1 MVEHVNRRGKHG
13 DRAVDPE
20 VTLRAADDADAERLA
35 LVGAATFLETYAG
48 NVDGEDIVAHASQA
62 HSPASYRALLGE
74 AGARAW
80 LAEIAPGRA
89 PVGYAVLTR
98 PNLPDSRPG
107 DLEVRRIYVLA
118 PFQGR
123 RIGVRLLNEAIA
135 AAQAAGA
142 SRVLLGVYSVNTG
155 ALAFYT
161 RCGFRRVGTREF
173 AIRRNVYHDF
183 VLARDLD

>member
-1 MVEHVNRRGKHG
+1 MYE
-13 DRAVDPE
+13 PE
-20 VTLRAADDADAERLA
+20 ITLRTAGAEDAERLA

-48 NVDGEDIVAHASQA
+48 NVDGDDIVAYAREAYSLA
-62 HSPASYRALLGE
+62 ACAALLAE
-74 AGARAW
+74 PEARAW
-80 LAEIAPGRA
+80 LAEVGPGGA

-98 PNLPDSRPG
+98 PDLPDARPD
-107 DLEVRRIYVLA
+107 DLEVRSIYVLA

-142 SRVLLGVYSVNTG
+142 KRVLLGVYSVNEG

-173 AIRRNVYHDF
+173 PAGRGTYHDF

>member
-1 MVEHVNRRGKHG
+1 MSELEITIR
-13 DRAVDPE
+13 P
-20 VTLRAADDADAERLA
+20 ADASDLGRLA

-48 NVDGEDIVAHASQA
+48 NVDGADIVAHAGEA
-62 HSPASYRALLGE
+62 HSTEAYRALL
-74 AGARAW
+74 AGPDARAW
-80 LAEIAPGRA
+80 LAEVAPGGA

-98 PNLPDSRPG
+98 PDLPESQPG
-107 DLEVRRIYVLA
+107 DLEIRRIYVLA
-118 PFQGR
+118 PLQGR

-142 SRVLLGVYSVNTG
+142 RRVLLGVYAVNEG

-161 RCGFRRVGTREF
+161 RCGFRRVGMRDF
-173 AIRRNVYHDF
+173 VAGRRTYHDF

>member
-1 MVEHVNRRGKHG
+1 MVVHVNPRGDYG
-13 DRAVDPE
+13 NRAVDPE
-20 VTLRAADDADAERLA
+20 ITLRAADEADAERLA

-48 NVDGEDIVAHASQA
+48 NVDGEDIVVHAREA
-62 HSPASYRALLGE
+62 HSPATYRALLGE
-74 AGARAW
+74 PDARAW
-80 LAEIAPGRA
+80 LAEVAPGRA

-98 PNLPDSRPG
+98 PDLPDARPS

-142 SRVLLGVYSVNTG
+142 SRVLLGVYAINEG

-173 AIRRNVYHDF
+173 VAGRRTYHDF

>member
-1 MVEHVNRRGKHG
+1 MNEHGNRIGEHG
-13 DRAVDPE
+13 DHAVAPE
-20 VTLRAADDADAERLA
+20 ITIRTVDASDAERLA

-48 NVDGEDIVAHASQA
+48 NVDGGDIVAHAGDA
-62 HSPASYRALLGE
+62 ASPAAYRALLGE
-74 AGARAW
+74 PGTRAW
-80 LAEIAPGRA
+80 LAEVAPGRA
-89 PVGYAVLTR
+89 PVGYALLAR
-98 PNLPDSRPG
+98 PDLPDARPG
-107 DLEVRRIYVLA
+107 DLEVRQIYVLA

-142 SRVLLGVYSVNTG
+142 RRVLLGVYSVNAG

-173 AIRRNVYHDF
+173 VIRQTAYHDF

>member
-1 MVEHVNRRGKHG
+1 MNES
-13 DRAVDPE
+13 E
-20 VTLRAADDADAERLA
+20 ITLRTAEAADLGRLA

-48 NVDGEDIVAHASQA
+48 NVDGDDIVAYASEA
-62 HSPASYRALLGE
+62 HSPAAYRALLAE
-74 AGARAW
+74 PDARAW
-80 LAEIAPGRA
+80 LAELPPGGA
-89 PVGYAVLTR
+89 PVGYALLTR
-98 PNLPDSRPG
+98 PDLPDALPG

-118 PFQGR
+118 PYQGR

-142 SRVLLGVYSVNTG
+142 RRLLLGVYSVNDG

-161 RCGFRRVGTREF
+161 RCGFRRIGTREF
-173 AIRRNVYHDF
+173 RAGRRTYHDL

>member
-1 MVEHVNRRGKHG
+1 MSEHGT
-13 DRAVDPE
+13 RADE
-20 VTLRAADDADAERLA
+20 FDLRALEPESTIRPVDESDAERLA
-35 LVGAATFLETYAG
+35 LVGAASFLETYAG
-48 NVDGEDIVAHASQA
+48 NVDGGDIVAHAREA
-62 HSPASYRALLGE
+62 HSPAAFRTLLGE
-74 AGARAW
+74 PGARAW
-80 LAEIAPGRA
+80 LAEVEPGRA

-98 PNLPDSRPG
+98 PDLPDVRPG

-123 RIGVRLLNEAIA
+123 RIGVRLLNETIA

-142 SRVLLGVYSVNTG
+142 SRLLLGVYSVNAG

-161 RCGFRRVGTREF
+161 RSGFRRVGMRQF
-173 AIRRNVYHDF
+173 AIRQSAYQDF